1 MKNLLQLVFKISG
14 RLPFFAERFYGG
26 SYFKVI
32 RKSFMLFILLFGI
45 SQFSHGQDY
54 IDVYVDQ
61 PASLEVDAGADE
73 TIEEGESVQIGGSP
87 SAEGGNGGYI
97 YDWSPTSGIDDPDAS
112 NPTASPL
119 ETTTY
124 TLSVTDE
131 HECSASVEVE
141 ITVESATAIKGADEN
156 SASFS
161 VYPNPAKN
169 SVFVSPE
176 NYKSKNVTIT
186 IMNASGKVVHQ
197 TKSETSSGIK
207 IPFDFGQVNPGVYF
221 IRINNDAVTNTQ
233 KIVIE

>member
-1 MKNLLQLVFKISG
+1 MKNLLQLIVKITG
-14 RLPFFAERFYGG
+14 RLPFFRLIGKAA
-26 SYFKVI
+26 I
-32 RKSFMLFILLFGI
+32 LFILLFGI

-61 PASLEVDAGADE
+61 PDPLEVDAGADE
-73 TIEEGESVQIGGSP
+73 TIEEGESVQLGGSP
-87 SAEGGNGGYI
+87 AAEGGNEGYI

-112 NPTASPL
+112 NPVASPS
-119 ETTTY
+119 TTITY

-131 HECSASVEVE
+131 HECSASDEVE
-141 ITVESATAIKGADEN
+141 ITVESATAITERDEN

-176 NYKSKNVTIT
+176 NYKSQNVTIT
-186 IMNASGKVVHQ
+186 LINSSGKVIHQ
-197 TKSETSSGIK
+197 KEYETSSRIK